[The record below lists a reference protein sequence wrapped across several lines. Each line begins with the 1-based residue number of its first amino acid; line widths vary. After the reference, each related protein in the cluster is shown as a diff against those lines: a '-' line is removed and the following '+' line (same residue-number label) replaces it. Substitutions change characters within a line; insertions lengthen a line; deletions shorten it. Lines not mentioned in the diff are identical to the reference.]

1 MNMKEAYERW
11 DRATA
16 NLIGTYESVDQALAV
31 VRSAVER
38 ESPSVFHD
46 VALGSEDEH
55 GDTTVIA
62 AGDELVA
69 LAFGSDADHFVELS
83 QAKKRR

>member
-1 MNMKEAYERW
+1 MSNIYELW

-38 ESPSVFHD
+38 ESPSVFDD
-46 VALGSEDEH
+46 VALGSEDED

-62 AGDELVA
+62 TGEDLVA
-69 LAFGSDADHFVELS
+69 LAFTSDTSAEPTAVP
-83 QAKKRR
+83 QRIRRTG

>member
-1 MNMKEAYERW
+1 MSNIYELW

-31 VRSAVER
+31 
-38 ESPSVFHD
+38 FDD
-46 VALGSEDEH
+46 VALGSEDED

-62 AGDELVA
+62 TGEDLVA
-69 LAFGSDADHFVELS
+69 LAFTSDTSAEPTAVP
-83 QAKKRR
+83 QRIRRTG